1 MTSPY
6 WTPAPKRGIIPL
18 RPLDFGTILGK
29 SFAMLR
35 HNPSVLL
42 GFGVC
47 TQLIVGLLGL
57 GLFAL
62 VFAGSISRAETL
74 TPSDPDYDA
83 IMAGTL
89 GLSLGGGLLISMLSV
104 AIGAA
109 VQGVVAANLRIA
121 VLGEK
126 PKLSEVW
133 QQVKPVFWR
142 ILGYTLLLGLAAGI
156 AIVILAAIALG
167 AGAGLGVAFDEIGV
181 GVGIGIALGL
191 ALLLGFTIFAIW
203 IGTKLLLVPTVLVV
217 ERCTIGEAMKRSWHL
232 VRGRFWV
239 AFGATALVGVIV
251 GFAANAV
258 SGVAQLFSMLLIPVL
273 MPTGDP
279 LEGSEVSPTSV
290 ITMLLV
296 MLVPQLLV
304 LVISAVGSIAQ
315 NTAAGLVY
323 LDSRMRKEGLDQALG
338 SYVEHMAVGWS
349 REHLGDPYVVP
360 RFATLHA
367 PAAQAQMLAQTQVQA
382 PYGYPG
388 QM

>member
-6 WTPAPKRGIIPL
+6 WTPAPKRGIVPL

-47 TQLIVGLLGL
+47 TQLIVGLLAA
-57 GLFAL
+57 GLFA
-62 VFAGSISRAETL
+62 VIFASSFGRIETL
-74 TPSDPDYDA
+74 SPSDPDYDA
-83 IMAGTL
+83 IMAGTF
-89 GLSLGGGLLISMLSV
+89 GLSIGGGLLISMLSV

-156 AIVILAAIALG
+156 VIVILAVIALG
-167 AGAGLGVAFDEIGV
+167 AGAGLGIAFDEIGV
-181 GVGIGIALGL
+181 GIGIGIALGL
-191 ALLLGFTIFAIW
+191 LLLLGFTLAAIW
-203 IGTKLLLVPTVLVV
+203 IGTKLLLVPTVLVI
-217 ERCTIGEAMKRSWHL
+217 EQCTIGEAMKRSWHL
-232 VRGRFWV
+232 VQGRFWV

-258 SGVAQLFSMLLIPVL
+258 SGVAQLFSMLLVPVL

-279 LEGSEVSPTSV
+279 FEGSEVSPTAV
-290 ITMLLV
+290 VGVLLV
-296 MLVPQLLV
+296 IILPQLLV
-304 LVISAVGSIAQ
+304 LAISAVGSIAQ

-338 SYVEHMAVGWS
+338 SYVEHLAVGWT
-349 REHLGDPYVVP
+349 REQLGDPYLVP
-360 RFATLHA
+360 RFAMS
-367 PAAQAQMLAQTQVQA
+367 PAAAPQP

-388 QM
+388 QT